1 MLQRILQRILQMC
14 FHQITGNLII
24 AGTVGVVDAVM
35 HLIDPVL
42 GCALCFVKI
51 GKNGE
56 LAAQLFC
63 GVGQAAVLAVI
74 IKEQMKTVGVLDPKR
89 NIRFIELFFFR
100 SAVFLQGQAQPR
112 GRSVPDQARRRCRES
127 PGGRDLP

>member
-14 FHQITGNLII
+14 FHQVTGSLII

-89 NIRFIELFFFR
+89 NIRFIELFFFSISCVFAR
-100 SAVFLQGQAQPR
+100 TSSASRQICA
-112 GRSVPDQARRRCRES
+112 
-127 PGGRDLP
+127 